1 MKTRCFLIPE
11 KPIAVPEILQV
22 GCADDENT
30 ARYGPA
36 RRTYYI
42 LHFILRGHGVFNGH
56 PLGAGQGFLI
66 TPGMAE
72 EYHADPADPWF
83 LLWFVTADERMRPL
97 LPLFGADPET
107 GIFSFSCL
115 PEMEAIRD
123 GILAAGQ
130 ADGYL
135 LTGLFARMMLAME
148 KARAAAPAGRSEKPT
163 DADLY
168 VVFAENY
175 IDAHPGEKITV
186 RGLCD
191 LLGISQPYLCVSFP
205 SAPGCPRKNI
215 WRKNGFRSPQNC
227 CAKAIFPSAPS
238 GGRRDTTT
246 CWSSPAFS
254 NPAPVSPPSP
264 SGRGAKRR
272 AQETFCK
279 KFPAPF
285 KNF

>member
-191 LLGISQPYLCVSFP
+191 LLGISQPYLWRIFSELTGLSPKEYLAQKRLSLAAKLLCESDLSVSAVGRAAGYDDVLVFSRFFKSRTGLSP
-205 SAPGCPRKNI
+205 LAFRARSKKTSAG
-215 WRKNGFRSPQNC
+215 
-227 CAKAIFPSAPS
+227 
-238 GGRRDTTT
+238 
-246 CWSSPAFS
+246 
-254 NPAPVSPPSP
+254 
-264 SGRGAKRR
+264 
-272 AQETFCK
+272 
-279 KFPAPF
+279 
-285 KNF
+285 NFL

>member
-191 LLGISQPYLCVSFP
+191 LLGISQPYLWRIFSERTGLSPKEYLAQKRLSLAAKLLCESDLSVSAVGRAAGYDDVLVFSRFFKSRTGLSP
-205 SAPGCPRKNI
+205 LAFRARSKKTSAG
-215 WRKNGFRSPQNC
+215 
-227 CAKAIFPSAPS
+227 
-238 GGRRDTTT
+238 
-246 CWSSPAFS
+246 
-254 NPAPVSPPSP
+254 
-264 SGRGAKRR
+264 
-272 AQETFCK
+272 
-279 KFPAPF
+279 
-285 KNF
+285 NFL